1 MPLQAPND
9 PPIGNATLAEL
20 RASMKLL
27 DQALTEQAN
36 REVVAPENPIGGM
49 CAIRVEK
56 LLRMNPPEFYGS
68 KVEEDPN
75 GFIDEVY
82 KKLAIMGVSSFDKAE
97 LDAYQLKDVAQI
109 WYEEWKDSRFIRAGQ
124 IEWEVFKSK
133 FLVRF
138 SPRDLRE

>member
-1 MPLQAPND
+1 MPLQAPNE
-9 PPIGNATLAEL
+9 PPIGNATLAKL

-75 GFIDEVY
+75 GFIDDVY
-82 KKLAIMGVSSFDKAE
+82 KTLSIIGVTTREKASWP
-97 LDAYQLKDVAQI
+97 LI
-109 WYEEWKDSRFIRAGQ
+109 N
-124 IEWEVFKSK
+124 
-133 FLVRF
+133 
-138 SPRDLRE
+138 